1 MKLSIKC
8 KLDNIVTNLDG
19 TTTFSFR
26 QDKVS
31 NASRLKYINYKVPR
45 NGKTRSKK

>member
-31 NASRLKYINYKVPR
+31 NASRLNV
-45 NGKTRSKK
+45 SKKLQSAKKQQNKV